1 MIFVAL
7 DLETTWLSPETD
19 TIIEIAA
26 IRFEIDRV
34 GDTFVM
40 RDSIEHSQLIHP
52 GRVLTQEITMI
63 TGITPA
69 MLESKPSWDSVRD
82 KIREFIGDAVIVG
95 HNVLFDIAMFATHR
109 IDLRTNRVI
118 DTFELSEIFS
128 QDIESLNLG
137 FLANRYGLIDP
148 SEEEHRALTDTRVS
162 IRLLLKY
169 LSEVSHIEWVQRQI
183 WDTLSVRDES
193 HTLAT
198 ISRICHG
205 ENDTEADIS
214 DLFSDL
220 LMRDAL
226 TSASSSNP
234 AIQQSSNPTT
244 LIETHGDPTEEIQII
259 QDALRNHSH
268 ITLVAPGYKVASWMS
283 GLLNKNNIEN
293 IIAITPDK
301 WCSVAYMRE
310 LILSDRSLGRKEMIL
325 TLKMAYWLI
334 GTTTGLLDEM
344 KFYGDERNMIDI
356 YKCRSDESN
365 IWRSAYESNI
375 QTIPVLIVD
384 AYHFAKQIPGRY
396 TIIKDIPLL
405 EDIVRRSQGQEISFD
420 RLYDALSSLRG
431 GESLTHVWDMIS
443 IIREIYESIPE
454 RPTGPLI
461 SPPGWYGE
469 TYFVTQAM
477 LWHRGHK
484 WLIHASRTLEERWKQ
499 WKDENKIQHPRN
511 ILLNI
516 EYIDRCIYLF
526 LNYHNIWDGN
536 TNITLSI
543 HEERARITFIPRS
556 VIEMM
561 EPILHGATAYGV
573 NISRRETLA
582 FLVREYGLYSGELP
596 IANLQLPAS
605 RLIHMTYHPG
615 TIQAWTVII
624 TTSLKHARDLG
635 SELRKIHGKHIN
647 ILIQWLSGG
656 KGKMLSTFSRHIT
669 QTIIVGIIDTWR
681 DEYSLWSVAKNI
693 IIAKLP
699 FDPPTDPYFLA
710 RTVGM
715 SNNFAEYSEPI
726 VAIRLS
732 TLIDR
737 ILSSGYT
744 GTIGS
749 TDPRLSGTEWG
760 KRIGSELL

>member
-7 DLETTWLSPETD
+7 DLETTGLSPETD

-63 TGITPA
+63 TGITSA
-69 MLESKPSWDSVRD
+69 MLEGKQNWNSVRD
-82 KIREFIGDAVIVG
+82 RVREFIGDAVIVG
-95 HNVLFDIAMFATHR
+95 HNVLFDIAMFATHG
-109 IDLRTNRVI
+109 IDLSGNRVI

-128 QDIESLNLG
+128 QDVESLNLG

-148 SEEEHRALTDTRVS
+148 SEEEHRALTDTKVS
-162 IRLLLKY
+162 IRLLLRY
-169 LSEVSHIEWVQRQI
+169 LGEVSKIKWTKRQI
-183 WDTLSVRDES
+183 WDILSDRDES
-193 HTLAT
+193 HTLT
-198 ISRICHG
+198 ILSQICHG
-205 ENDTEADIS
+205 KRHTKADIGA
-214 DLFSDL
+214 LFSDL
-220 LMRDAL
+220 LVVV
-226 TSASSSNP
+226 SPSSTISNSP
-234 AIQQSSNPTT
+234 TIQQSNNPTT

-259 QDALRNHSH
+259 HDTFRTHSH
-268 ITLVAPGYKVASWMS
+268 VTLVAPGYKVASWMS
-283 GLLNKNNIEN
+283 ALLSKNDIEN
-293 IIAITPDK
+293 IVAITPDK
-301 WCSVAYMRE
+301 WCSVEYMRE
-310 LILSDRSLGRKEMIL
+310 LMLSDRRLGRKEMIL
-325 TLKMAYWLI
+325 TLKIAYWLT
-334 GTTTGLLDEM
+334 GTTTGLLDEI
-344 KFYGDERNMIDI
+344 KFYGEERHLLNIYRCREDETP
-356 YKCRSDESN
+356 
-365 IWRSAYESNI
+365 IWRSVYEAKI
-375 QTIPVLIVD
+375 QTIPAFIVD
-384 AYHFAKQIPGRY
+384 AYHFAKQIPGRH

-405 EDIVRRSQGQEISFD
+405 EDIVRRSQSQEISFEI
-420 RLYDALSSLRG
+420 LYDALASLVG
-431 GESLTHVWDMIS
+431 GKLLTHVWDMVS
-443 IIREIYESIPE
+443 IIREIYESSVE
-454 RPTGPLI
+454 RPTGPLT
-461 SPPGWYGE
+461 SPPGWHGE

-499 WKDENKIQHPRN
+499 WKYENQIQHPRN
-511 ILLNI
+511 IALNI
-516 EYIDRCIYLF
+516 EYIDRCVYLF
-526 LNYHNIWDGN
+526 LNYHNIWDTN
-536 TNITLSI
+536 TNIALSI
-543 HEERARITFIPRS
+543 HEEKTRITFILRS
-556 VIEMM
+556 VVDIM
-561 EPILHGATAYGV
+561 EPILNGATAYGI
-573 NISRRETLA
+573 NISRRETLS
-582 FLVREYGLYSGELP
+582 FLMREYGLCSRELP

-605 RLIHMTYHPG
+605 RLIHITYHPG
-615 TIQAWTVII
+615 SIQPGTVII

-656 KGKMLSTFSRHIT
+656 KGKMLSTFSHHIT

-715 SNNFAEYSEPI
+715 SNNFCEYSEPI

-760 KRIGSELL
+760 KRIGLELL